1 MDEFKRANVIK
12 ATETDLN
19 AKCCQL
25 KDRKAVSKMVNRYA
39 RRKLKRSIKE
49 GGKDD

>member
-1 MDEFKRANVIK
+1 MDEFKRANMIK

-25 KDRKAVSKMVNRYA
+25 KDRKEVSKKVNRYA
-39 RRKLKRSIKE
+39 RRKLKQLLEKGE
-49 GGKDD
+49 EE

>member
-1 MDEFKRANVIK
+1 MDEFKRTNVIK

-25 KDRKAVSKMVNRYA
+25 KDRKAVSKRVNRYA
-39 RRKLKRSIKE
+39 RRKLKQSLEKE
-49 GGKDD
+49 EE